1 MVFISFFKDIP
12 DPRIDRKKLHLLA
25 DIIGLVVIAT
35 ICGVEGWEPI
45 ADFGR
50 AKIDFLRTILEL
62 PHGIPSHDTIERVF
76 QKMKPEAFENAFQ
89 GFAKHLG
96 AKTQGKHISF
106 DGKVLRGTRDESKG
120 NPAINMVSAWV
131 TENEMVF
138 GQMKVESKT
147 NEINALHQLI
157 SLLDL
162 EGSMVTIDAI
172 GCQKDITQEIVDA
185 GADYI
190 IGLKDNQ
197 KTLFKQ
203 AKSLFSIE
211 KPNDEFEKTEK
222 NGGRIETRKC
232 SVIQSLG
239 FLDEAEKWPTI
250 RSIIRIE
257 STRQKDGNITE
268 ESRYYISS
276 KIDSAMNF
284 NKFIRDHWKIENSFH
299 WVLDVA
305 FNEDHSRKRKDNA
318 GENFALVRRIS
329 LNLLKQDKS
338 NRFGIANKRLKAGYD
353 QAYLLKLLGF

>member
-1 MVFISFFKDIP
+1 MPFTSFFKEIP

-35 ICGVEGWEPI
+35 ICGVEGWESI
-45 ADFGR
+45 EDFGKV
-50 AKIDFLRTILEL
+50 KIDILRTILEI
-62 PHGIPSHDTIERVF
+62 PNGIPSHDTIERVF
-76 QKMKPEAFENAFQ
+76 KRMKPEAFEVAFQ
-89 GFAKHLG
+89 GFSKHLG
-96 AKTQGKHISF
+96 ARTPGKHISF
-106 DGKVLRGTRDESKG
+106 DGKFLRGSQDEKNG
-120 NPAINMVSAWV
+120 TPALLLVSAWV

-138 GQMKVESKT
+138 TQLKVESKT
-147 NEINALHQLI
+147 NEITALHQLV

-172 GCQKDITQEIVDA
+172 GCQRDLTQEIVDA

-190 IGLKDNQ
+190 IGLKENQ

-211 KPNDEFEKTEK
+211 KPFDEYEKTEK

-232 SVIQSLG
+232 TVIQSLG
-239 FLDEAEKWPTI
+239 FLDEADKWPTI
-250 RSIIRIE
+250 KSLIRIE
-257 STRQKDGNITE
+257 STRQKSGKTTQK
-268 ESRYYISS
+268 SRYYISS
-276 KIDSAMNF
+276 KIDSAPNF
-284 NKFIRDHWKIENSFH
+284 NGFIRDHWKIENSFH

-318 GENFALVRRIS
+318 GENFALIRRIT
-329 LNLLKQDKS
+329 LNILKQDKS
-338 NRFGIANKRLKAGYD
+338 NRFGIANKRLKASYD